1 MTQGF
6 RKWMSCAGD
15 MGISC
20 DEVSKGRVTCSHLC
34 NGGSGHGKGLDDRG
48 PFKEVTKRLNP
59 VPLVGKIVLQSWMN
73 LKSRVGKGLGD
84 TVGTVAFCLV

>member
-48 PFKEVTKRLNP
+48 PFKE
-59 VPLVGKIVLQSWMN
+59 
-73 LKSRVGKGLGD
+73 LGD
-84 TVGTVAFCLV
+84 